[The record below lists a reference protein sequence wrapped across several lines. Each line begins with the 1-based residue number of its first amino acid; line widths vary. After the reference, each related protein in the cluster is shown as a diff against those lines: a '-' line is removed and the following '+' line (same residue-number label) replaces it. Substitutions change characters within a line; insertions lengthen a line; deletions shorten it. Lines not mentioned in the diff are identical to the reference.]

1 MESHFRR
8 LASRLLRPA
17 AALLAVPLALA
28 LIAGCGSTPSRTPDR
43 IVVVASATAN
53 EPGPVLAAGDLSL
66 LSAAANDSTSTSAV
80 AYVMNPDTGQPASVP
95 LTPLRPD
102 GQVQYGPGR
111 AAQIAQNVSDV
122 QRLLGGEA
130 ATRPFDLLALI
141 AAAVRVTAPPAT
153 LLVLSSG
160 LSTAGGFDL
169 RQVGWGADP
178 ATVAAQ
184 LKHDGLLPGL
194 AGWKVVFSGLGDT
207 AGRQPALPLPQQT
220 TLTAYWMAICR
231 AAGAASCATDDTTRP
246 DPAPKGLTPVPVV
259 PIPTVTSV
267 TGPRGATG
275 ISVPA
280 EELFAFDSARLL
292 PGADAILG
300 PLAARARA
308 GHLLVS
314 ITGYASPDGGTAAY
328 NDALSLARAQA
339 VETRLL
345 TLGILSGQITQV
357 TGLGT
362 AGTTLRACYRGG
374 HFDEAACAALRR
386 VVILLTPP
394 QASAS

>member
-1 MESHFRR
+1 MESHLRR
-8 LASRLLRPA
+8 LAGRLLRPA
-17 AALLAVPLALA
+17 AALLVVPLALA
-28 LIAGCGSTPSRTPDR
+28 LIAGCGGTPSRAPDR

-53 EPGPVLAAGDLSL
+53 EPGPVLAVGDLSL
-66 LSAAANDSTSTSAV
+66 LSAAANDSTSAV
-80 AYVMNPDTGQPASVP
+80 AYVVNPDTGQSAGVP

-141 AAAVRVTAPPAT
+141 AAAVRVAAPPAT

-184 LKHDGLLPGL
+184 LKHAGLLPGL

-220 TLTAYWMAICR
+220 TLTGYWMAICR

-246 DPAPKGLTPVPVV
+246 DPAPQGRTPVPVV
-259 PIPTVTSV
+259 LIPTVTSV
-267 TGPRGATG
+267 TGPHGATG

-280 EELFAFDSARLL
+280 EEFFAFNSARLL

-328 NDALSLARAQA
+328 NNAL
-339 VETRLL
+339 
-345 TLGILSGQITQV
+345 
-357 TGLGT
+357 
-362 AGTTLRACYRGG
+362 
-374 HFDEAACAALRR
+374 
-386 VVILLTPP
+386 
-394 QASAS
+394 

>member
-1 MESHFRR
+1 MESHLRR
-8 LASRLLRPA
+8 LAGRLLRPA
-17 AALLAVPLALA
+17 AALLVVPLALA
-28 LIAGCGSTPSRTPDR
+28 LIAGCGGTPSRAPDR

-53 EPGPVLAAGDLSL
+53 EPGPVLAVGDLSL
-66 LSAAANDSTSTSAV
+66 LSAAANDSTSAV
-80 AYVMNPDTGQPASVP
+80 AYVVNPDTGQSAGVP

-141 AAAVRVTAPPAT
+141 AAAVRVAAPPAT

-184 LKHDGLLPGL
+184 LKHAGLLPGL

-220 TLTAYWMAICR
+220 TLTGYWMAICR

-246 DPAPKGLTPVPVV
+246 DPAPQGRTPVPVV
-259 PIPTVTSV
+259 LIPTVTSV
-267 TGPRGATG
+267 TGPHGATG

-280 EELFAFDSARLL
+280 EEFFAFNSARLL

-328 NDALSLARAQA
+328 NNALSLARAQA

-345 TLGILSGQITQV
+345 TLGIASGQITQV

-362 AGTTLRACYRGG
+362 AGATLRACYRGG
-374 HFDEAACAALRR
+374 QFDEAACAALRR
-386 VVILLTPP
+386 VVILLTSP